1 MNRAGRPL
9 VAGAVALSV
18 VCTIAAMAIL
28 ASSFDL
34 DVPNSWG
41 FRGFPAIFA
50 VTFTWA
56 GANLAW
62 RRPKNAVGW
71 LLLWVGVV
79 AATQVFATEYSI
91 VGVIGRTEPLTGAVF
106 AAWMASWIWLTEVT
120 LVAVFLLQ
128 LFPDGHFVSR
138 RWRAVAWFGALSAAA
153 GAGVMAFN
161 AGPLNNAQYVTTNPY
176 ALFNDPTLTSFYYA
190 MSGVALAG
198 FGSAAS
204 LFVRYR
210 RARGVERQQLK
221 WLAFEAI
228 VLAVA
233 VIVGSFDQVD
243 KWTSAFLI
251 SAIAL
256 APVMIGIA
264 VFRYRLYEIDAVI
277 NRAIVYGATT
287 ALIAA
292 AFFAGIVVLQTVL
305 RPFTSGNEI
314 AVAVSTLASVALA
327 QPLRARVQG
336 FVDRRFYRSR
346 YNAARTLDAFSDRLR
361 EEVDLDAVRTDLLHA
376 VRDTVQP
383 AHASVWLRARNDS
396 RTAGG

>member
-1 MNRAGRPL
+1 MNRDVRPL
-9 VAGAVALSV
+9 IVGAVTLSV
-18 VCTIAAMAIL
+18 VCTLAALAIL
-28 ASSFDL
+28 GTSRDL
-34 DVPNSWG
+34 AVPDSWG

-79 AATQVFATEYSI
+79 AATQVFASEYSI
-91 VGVIGRTEPLTGAVF
+91 AGIIGRPVALPGAVF
-106 AAWMASWIWLTEVT
+106 AAWIASWVWLTEVVI
-120 LVAVFLLQ
+120 VAVFLLQ
-128 LFPDGHFVSR
+128 LFPDGHFISV
-138 RWRAVAWFGALSAAA
+138 RWRAVAWFGALSAIA
-153 GAGVMAFN
+153 GSLIMAFK
-161 AGPLNNAQYVTTNPY
+161 AGPLNNASYADNPY
-176 ALFNDPTLTSFYYA
+176 ALFDDPTLTSFYFA
-190 MSGVALAG
+190 MGGVALAA
-198 FGSAAS
+198 FGSAVS

-228 VLAVA
+228 VLAAA
-233 VIVGSFDQVD
+233 VIVGSFDQGN
-243 KWTSAFLI
+243 KWTSVFLI

-287 ALIAA
+287 ALIAVS
-292 AFFAGIVVLQTVL
+292 FFAGIVVLQAIL
-305 RPFTSGNEI
+305 RPLTNGSEI

-327 QPLRARVQG
+327 QPLRARMQG
-336 FVDRRFYRSR
+336 VVDRRFYRSR
-346 YNAARTLDAFSDRLR
+346 YDAARTLDAFSDRLR
-361 EEVDLDAVRTDLLHA
+361 EEVDLDAVRADLLRA

>member
-1 MNRAGRPL
+1 MTRPQVVIIAAVL
-9 VAGAVALSV
+9 LSAISTVAGL
-18 VCTIAAMAIL
+18 AIL
-28 ASSFDL
+28 ASSRDL
-34 DVPNSWG
+34 QLPDSWG

-50 VTFTWA
+50 LTFTWA

-62 RRPKNAVGW
+62 RRPNAVGW

-79 AATQVFATEYSI
+79 AGTQVFVTEYSI
-91 VGVIGRTEPLTGAVF
+91 VGVVGRAEPLPGAVF
-106 AAWMASWIWLTEVT
+106 SGWVTSWVWLAEVT
-120 LVAVFLLQ
+120 AIAVFLLQ

-138 RWRAVAWFGALSAAA
+138 RWRAVAWFGALSAVV
-153 GAGVMAFN
+153 GACVLAFN
-161 AGPLNNAQYVTTNPY
+161 AGPLNNAPHINNPY
-176 ALFNDPTLTSFYYA
+176 ALFDDPGSRSFYTV

-198 FGSAAS
+198 IGSAAS

-228 VLAVA
+228 VIAVA
-233 VIVGSFDQVD
+233 VVVGSFYQSE
-243 KWTSAFLI
+243 KWPSIFLI
-251 SAIAL
+251 SAMAL
-256 APVMIGIA
+256 APVMVGIA
-264 VFRYRLYEIDAVI
+264 VVRYRLYEIDTVI

-292 AFFAGIVVLQTVL
+292 SFFAGIVVLQTIL

-314 AVAVSTLASVALA
+314 AVAVSTLISVALA
-327 QPLRARVQG
+327 QPLRSRIQG

-346 YNAARTLDAFSDRLR
+346 YDAARTLDAFSDRLR
-361 EEVDLDAVRTDLLHA
+361 EEVDLDAVRTGLLAA

-383 AHASVWLRARNDS
+383 SHASVWLRPRNDS

>member
-1 MNRAGRPL
+1 MTRPHVVVL
-9 VAGAVALSV
+9 AAVVLSAISTVAGLGL
-18 VCTIAAMAIL
+18 L
-28 ASSFDL
+28 ASSLDL
-34 DVPNSWG
+34 QLPDSWG

-50 VTFTWA
+50 LTFTWA

-62 RRPKNAVGW
+62 RRPNAVGW

-79 AATQVFATEYSI
+79 AGTQVFVTEYSI
-91 VGVIGRTEPLTGAVF
+91 IGVVGRADPFPGAVF
-106 AAWMASWIWLTEVT
+106 CGWVASWVWLTEVT
-120 LVAVFLLQ
+120 IIAVFLLQ

-138 RWRAVAWFGALSAAA
+138 RWRAVAWFGGLSALV
-153 GAGVMAFN
+153 GALILAFN
-161 AGPLNNAQYVTTNPY
+161 AGPLNNAPHINNPY
-176 ALFNDPTLTSFYYA
+176 PLFDDPGSRSFYTV

-198 FGSAAS
+198 MGSAAS

-228 VLAVA
+228 VIAIAV
-233 VIVGSFDQVD
+233 VVGSFYQSE
-243 KWTSAFLI
+243 KWPSIFLI
-251 SAIAL
+251 SAMAL

-264 VFRYRLYEIDAVI
+264 VVRYRLYEIDAVI

-305 RPFTSGNEI
+305 RPFTNGSEI
-314 AVAVSTLASVALA
+314 AVAVSTLISVALA
-327 QPLRARVQG
+327 QPLRARIQG

-346 YNAARTLDAFSDRLR
+346 YDAGRTLDAFSDRLR
-361 EEVDLDAVRTDLLHA
+361 EEVDLDAVRADLLHA

-383 AHASVWLRARNDS
+383 SHASVWLRARNDS

>member
-1 MNRAGRPL
+1 MTRSVRPL
-9 VAGAVALSV
+9 VVVAVALSV
-18 VCTIAAMAIL
+18 VCTLAALAIL
-28 ASSFDL
+28 ASSRDL
-34 DVPNSWG
+34 AVPDSWG

-50 VTFTWA
+50 VTFTWT

-91 VGVIGRTEPLTGAVF
+91 AGIIGRPVALPGAVF
-106 AAWMASWIWLTEVT
+106 AAWIASWVWLTEVVI
-120 LVAVFLLQ
+120 VAVFLLQ
-128 LFPDGHFVSR
+128 LFPDGHFISM
-138 RWRAVAWFGALSAAA
+138 RWQAIAWFGALSAIA
-153 GAGVMAFN
+153 GASIMAFN
-161 AGPLNNAQYVTTNPY
+161 AGPLNNAAYADNPY
-176 ALFNDPTLTSFYYA
+176 ALFADPTLTSFYFA
-190 MSGVALAG
+190 MGGVALAA

-233 VIVGSFDQVD
+233 VIVGSFDQGN
-243 KWTSAFLI
+243 KWTSVFLI

-287 ALIAA
+287 ALIAVS
-292 AFFAGIVVLQTVL
+292 FFTGIVVLQAIL
-305 RPFTSGNEI
+305 RPLTNGSEI
-314 AVAVSTLASVALA
+314 SVAVSTLASVALA
-327 QPLRARVQG
+327 QPLRSRMQG
-336 FVDRRFYRSR
+336 VVDRRFYRSR
-346 YNAARTLDAFSDRLR
+346 YDAALTLDAFSDRLR
-361 EEVDLDAVRTDLLHA
+361 EEVDLDAVRDDLLDA
-376 VRDTVQP
+376 VRNTVQP
-383 AHASVWLRARNDS
+383 THASVWLRARNDS

>member
-1 MNRAGRPL
+1 MTRPHAVVIAAAVL
-9 VAGAVALSV
+9 SAISTVAGLAL
-18 VCTIAAMAIL
+18 L
-28 ASSFDL
+28 ASSRDL
-34 DVPNSWG
+34 QLPDSWG

-50 VTFTWA
+50 VTFTWT

-71 LLLWVGVV
+71 LLLWVGAV
-79 AATQVFATEYSI
+79 AGTQVFVTEYSI
-91 VGVIGRTEPLTGAVF
+91 VGVIGRDDPLPGAVF
-106 AAWMASWIWLTEVT
+106 AGWVASWVWLTEVT
-120 LVAVFLLQ
+120 IIAVFLLQ

-138 RWRAVAWFGALSAAA
+138 RWRAIAWFGALSAFV
-153 GAGVMAFN
+153 GAFILAFS
-161 AGPLNNAQYVTTNPY
+161 AGPLNNAPHLNNPY
-176 ALFNDPTLTSFYYA
+176 PLFDDPASRSFYFV
-190 MSGVALAG
+190 MGGVALAG
-198 FGSAAS
+198 IGSAAS

-228 VLAVA
+228 VIATAV
-233 VIVGSFDQVD
+233 VVGSFYQSE
-243 KWTSAFLI
+243 KWPSIFLI
-251 SAIAL
+251 SAMAL

-287 ALIAA
+287 ALIAL

-305 RPFTSGNEI
+305 RPFTSGSEI
-314 AVAVSTLASVALA
+314 AVAVSTLVSVALA
-327 QPLRARVQG
+327 QPLRARIQG

-346 YNAARTLDAFSDRLR
+346 YDATRILDEFSVRLR
-361 EEVDLDAVRTDLLHA
+361 DQVALDAVRADLLSA

-383 AHASVWLRARNDS
+383 AHASVWLRELER
-396 RTAGG
+396 